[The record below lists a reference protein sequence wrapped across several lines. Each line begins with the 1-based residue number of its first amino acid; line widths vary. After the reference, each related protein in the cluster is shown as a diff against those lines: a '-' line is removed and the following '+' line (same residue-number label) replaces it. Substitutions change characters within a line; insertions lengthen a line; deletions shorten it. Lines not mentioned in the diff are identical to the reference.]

1 MSLTINTL
9 VSVKEHNKFKVS
21 SYEAPALGAYDIL
34 IKIKACGVCHT
45 DVMYHEVF
53 PKNTALGH
61 EPVGIVE
68 QLGSEVTKFQKGEL
82 AGFAFLK
89 KSCLDCSQCN
99 SGNDF
104 VCPKRV
110 KYPEGNNNGFADAA
124 VVDSRFAYKIPKG
137 LSAKD
142 AAPLMCAG
150 VTVFSSLV
158 QSGVTPIGRVAI
170 VGIGGL
176 GHLAL
181 QFARAWGCHV
191 TAISTSPDKKDEAL
205 SFGAHEYISSRDF
218 GDFGTR
224 EEDKFDVIFNT
235 VSAVLDWDKYL
246 GFLKPNGKL
255 MLIGIPDAPVE
266 IKNSVRVIVEQLS
279 FVGVLI
285 GGRLLTQ
292 QALEFA
298 ARHNIKPLIEE
309 FTFSTEGIENAFEL
323 CESNKMRYR
332 GVLVFDN

>member
-1 MSLTINTL
+1 MPLTVKTL
-9 VSVKEHNKFKVS
+9 VTAKEHNKFKVS

-34 IKIKACGVCHT
+34 IKMKACGLCHS
-45 DVMYHEVF
+45 DMMYHEKLPENIV
-53 PKNTALGH
+53 LGH

-82 AGFAFLK
+82 VGFAFLK

-110 KYPEGNNNGFADAA
+110 TFPRGNNNGFADAA

-246 GFLKPNGKL
+246 GFLKPNGKF
-255 MLIGIPDAPVE
+255 MLIGVPDAAVE
-266 IKNSVRVIVEQLS
+266 IKHTLRVIFEQLA
-279 FVGVLI
+279 FVGTFQA
-285 GGRLLTQ
+285 GRLLTQ
-292 QALEFA
+292 QMLEFA
-298 ARHNIKPLIEE
+298 ARHNIKPMIEE
-309 FTFSTEGIENAFEL
+309 FPFSVEGAEAAFER

-332 GVLVFDN
+332 GVLVFDD

>member
-1 MSLTINTL
+1 MSLNINTL
-9 VSVKEHNKFKVS
+9 VSVKEHNKFKTS
-21 SYEAPALGAYDIL
+21 TYELSALGAHDIL
-34 IKIKACGVCHT
+34 IKIKACGVCHS
-45 DVMYHEVF
+45 DMIYHEVF
-53 PKNTALGH
+53 PENTVLGH

-68 QLGSEVTKFQKGEL
+68 ELGSEVTKFQKGEL
-82 AGFAFLK
+82 VGYVFLR

-99 SGNDF
+99 SGNEF

-110 KYPEGNNNGFADAA
+110 TFLEDKNNGFADAA

-235 VSAVLDWDKYL
+235 VCAVIDWDKYL
-246 GFLKPNGKL
+246 GFLKPNGKF
-255 MLIGIPDAPVE
+255 MLIGSPSGHVE
-266 IKNSVRVIVEQLS
+266 IKNPLRVIFEQLA
-279 FVGVLI
+279 FVGAI
-285 GGRLLTQ
+285 QAGRLLTQ
-292 QALEFA
+292 QTLEFA
-298 ARHNIKPLIEE
+298 ARHNIKPMIEE
-309 FTFSTEGIENAFEL
+309 FPFSVEGVEAAFER

-332 GVLVFDN
+332 GVLVFDD